1 MILLIRKY
9 LILILALLQLFAPL
23 VHAHTGHK
31 SFTQGLHIPG
41 LELYRT
47 SQDTQVLQAVNSD
60 TNTEGLLILV
70 DAGIKSPQ
78 DVMTVIVNNHYA
90 LLPANQLQINVLP
103 KTDSNF
109 SPQYRSFHLR
119 ELLSI
124 SAPRAPPARLS

>member
-1 MILLIRKY
+1 MLLLIRKY
-9 LILILALLQLFAPL
+9 LILILALLQLVAPL

-47 SQDTQVLQAVNSD
+47 SQDASVLQAVNSGSD
-60 TNTEGLLILV
+60 AEGLLIVV

-78 DVMTVIVNNHYA
+78 DSMTVTVEQHYT
-90 LLPANQLQINVLP
+90 LPSMSQLPVSTLP
-103 KTDSNF
+103 ETDSNF
-109 SPQYRSFHLR
+109 SPQYRAFHSR

-124 SAPRAPPARLS
+124 SAPRAPPAQLS